1 MKNNS
6 IISLFVVL
14 ASLMQALCAFAQD
27 NTDGRPAQAQ
37 KPRTD
42 IKHTTM
48 FGIGATQILD
58 TYISPEHY
66 NGTELR
72 FIDHTQRRKTAS
84 PLCCDAIAAPTDYRH
99 WSTDITHQAYFSFTS
114 PRSDDNDNLAGL
126 YTLTIGKH
134 RHWDFLGNRLHIKSG
149 AAAEAG
155 IGFLYNTRNGNNPAQ
170 LRLGLN
176 IASSATAAYDFMM
189 FNKRFTLDYG
199 VQIPLLGV
207 MFMPHYGQSYYEI
220 FTRGNYD
227 HNVVLSHPFNT
238 PSMRHALTLQLHLKK
253 VSLRLGY
260 LGDYQQADVNNL
272 KYHNYSHMVVFGIT
286 RRLHIVNH

>member
-1 MKNNS
+1 
-6 IISLFVVL
+6 
-14 ASLMQALCAFAQD
+14 MQALCAFAQSED
-27 NTDGRPAQAQ
+27 
-37 KPRTD
+37 KEPRTD
-42 IKHTTM
+42 ITHTTM
-48 FGIGATQILD
+48 LGVGPTQILD

-66 NGTELR
+66 NGIELR

-84 PLCCDAIAAPTDYRH
+84 PLRSDAVAAPIAYRK
-99 WSTDITHQAYFSFTS
+99 WSTDITHQAY
-114 PRSDDNDNLAGL
+114 
-126 YTLTIGKH
+126 
-134 RHWDFLGNRLHIKSG
+134 
-149 AAAEAG
+149 

-176 IASSATAAYDFMM
+176 IAPSASASYDFTA
-189 FNKRFTLDYG
+189 FHKRFTVDYG
-199 VQIPLLGV
+199 VQVPLLGV
-207 MFMPHYGQSYYEI
+207 MFTPHYGQSYYEI

-272 KYHNYSHMVVFGIT
+272 KYHNYSHLVVFGIT
-286 RRLHIVNH
+286 RRFHIVNH

>member
-1 MKNNS
+1 
-6 IISLFVVL
+6 
-14 ASLMQALCAFAQD
+14 MQALCAFAQD
-27 NTDGRPAQAQ
+27 ED
-37 KPRTD
+37 KEPRTD
-42 IKHTTM
+42 ITHTTM
-48 FGIGATQILD
+48 LGVGPTQILD

-66 NGTELR
+66 NGIELR
-72 FIDHTQRRKTAS
+72 FIDHTQRRKTSS
-84 PLCCDAIAAPTDYRH
+84 PLRSDAAAAPANYRR
-99 WSTDITHQAYFSFTS
+99 WSTDITHQAYISFTS
-114 PRSDDNDNLAGL
+114 PRSDDNDNMAGL

-134 RHWDFLGNRLHIKSG
+134 RHWDLLGNRLHLKAG

-176 IASSATAAYDFMM
+176 IAPSASASYDF
-189 FNKRFTLDYG
+189 TA
-199 VQIPLLGV
+199 
-207 MFMPHYGQSYYEI
+207 YEI

-272 KYHNYSHMVVFGIT
+272 KYHNYSHLVVFGIT
-286 RRLHIVNH
+286 RRFHIVNH